1 MTDVQ
6 VSVPDDLLAVLDAEA
21 TRRSVTRE
29 VLLLEAAR
37 RAALEADAVGA
48 AGVEPLMW

>member
-21 TRRSVTRE
+21 ARRSVTRE
-29 VLLLEAAR
+29 DLLLEGVRLAVAA
-37 RAALEADAVGA
+37 AA
-48 AGVEPLMW
+48 EPLVW